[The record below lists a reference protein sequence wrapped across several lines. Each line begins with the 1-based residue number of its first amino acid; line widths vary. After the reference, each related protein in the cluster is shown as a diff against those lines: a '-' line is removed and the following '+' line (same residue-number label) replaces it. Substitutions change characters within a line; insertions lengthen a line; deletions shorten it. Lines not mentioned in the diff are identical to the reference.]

1 MRRKD
6 FDSYLRAVAP
16 EWERFER
23 NAQLG
28 REGAAQIDNGDGP
41 STPRTSTDTGGPR
54 ILPGRSIPSLDVVPA
69 VFFDSGFN
77 FGDPRTFDLV
87 TEQDGSGGPG
97 GNDPSS
103 LSHSL
108 PLLEK
113 LSHYADTI
121 EQHLVQEIS
130 LRSTSFFAALT
141 NLHDLRSESE
151 ECLDRI
157 SKLRALLSDVD
168 EKGAK
173 RGLEVIRRDAKL
185 RNWEKVRNGVKEIEE
200 VVEMTG
206 VAKGLVGAGRWGE
219 ALSIIEDMN
228 SLWEAE
234 NTAKK
239 PSSSALLSPKP
250 GRPNGTLSPLPP
262 MAESPEPAEETTS
275 KPSLSVPLSTLQA
288 FSNLPSHLR
297 TLTLDI
303 ASSLTTELVDVLRVD
318 LGERINGNVG
328 QGENARRDQTLR
340 DHLRP
345 LLQGLARTKGMREA
359 TVSWREVVLGEVR
372 GTIKRVRHCCQMC
385 HLCRPDVSCSIFH
398 CLKLMMTILG
408 RPRSALNQG
417 SAGVV
422 RNDLK
427 LTVFKQW
434 SGRISAIHGSF

>member
-1 MRRKD
+1 MDLPRVRRKD
-6 FDSYLRAVAP
+6 FDSYLSAIAT

-23 NAQLG
+23 NVQLG

-54 ILPGRSIPSLDVVPA
+54 ILPGRSITSLDIVPT
-69 VFFDSGFN
+69 VFFDPKFN

-87 TEQDGSGGPG
+87 TEQDNSE

-121 EQHLVQEIS
+121 EQHLVREIS

-157 SKLRALLSDVD
+157 SKLRVLLSDVD

-173 RGLEVIRRDAKL
+173 RGLEVVRRDAKL
-185 RNWEKVRNGVKEIEE
+185 RNLEKVRNGVKEIEG

-219 ALSIIEDMN
+219 ALSVIEDMN
-228 SLWEAE
+228 SLWEVKDA
-234 NTAKK
+234 AKK
-239 PSSSALLSPKP
+239 PLLLSPKK
-250 GRPNGTLSPLPP
+250 GQNGTLSPLPP
-262 MAESPEPAEETTS
+262 MPESPEPAEETTPT
-275 KPSLSVPLSTLQA
+275 PSLSVPLSTLQA
-288 FSNLPSHLR
+288 FSHLPSHLR

-303 ASSLTTELVDVLRVD
+303 ASSLTTELVDILRVD
-318 LGERINGNVG
+318 LGERINGNFG
-328 QGENARRDQTLR
+328 QNENASRDQTLR

-345 LLQGLARTKGMREA
+345 LLQGLARTQGMREA
-359 TVSWREVVLGEVR
+359 AVSWREVVLSEVR
-372 GTIKRVRHCCQMC
+372 GTVKRVR
-385 HLCRPDVSCSIFH
+385 
-398 CLKLMMTILG
+398 
-408 RPRSALNQG
+408 
-417 SAGVV
+417 
-422 RNDLK
+422 
-427 LTVFKQW
+427 
-434 SGRISAIHGSF
+434 